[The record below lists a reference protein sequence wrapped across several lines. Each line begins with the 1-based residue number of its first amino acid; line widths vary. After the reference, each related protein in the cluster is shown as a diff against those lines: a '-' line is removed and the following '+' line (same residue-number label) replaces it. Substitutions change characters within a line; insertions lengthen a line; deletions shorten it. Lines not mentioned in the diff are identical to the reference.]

1 MRVVH
6 FRMQNVL
13 GLKLLEVEPGKI
25 TVFEGEN
32 GTGKT
37 SVVEGL
43 QTFFS
48 KKSLKSLKNIDAG
61 DEEAEI
67 VLTFDGEDG
76 RVIATRG
83 ENAITVKRQVGDT
96 AAFEKVSCPAQYLL
110 DIAPRGAVL
119 NPVKFLSTDDKERID
134 MILNALLVEFNK
146 NDFWASIGLNPVD
159 YDPVPATAHPLVK
172 VGLYRK
178 SIFDRRTSINRDAT
192 QKRGACEQTRRKV
205 PMEIP
210 TVEGVEEKREELM
223 QLKARHAQSVANI
236 SNTARSDEAQIKA
249 EIIHAEQLARS
260 EISAFQQ
267 MVYREA
273 EERIAAKQRELD
285 ETLQEK
291 RKAAEQRIGVIHA
304 ARDASMEN
312 INKLLPKIESL
323 AEEIGTMNE
332 RVKDA
337 ERIRQTHEIAD
348 GFESEAIALEEDAKA
363 LTAALSRLE
372 AYKAQMVENLP
383 IPGLDITDGKVTV
396 DGVPW
401 SQVNTA
407 RRISIAVQV
416 ICLRFGDA
424 KFKPVFMDGAEALDS
439 KSMEILEAE
448 LERYGA
454 QGFIARVADENRIRK
469 VG

>member
-1 MRVVH
+1 MKVIH

-76 RVIATRG
+76 RVIAKRG
-83 ENAITVKRQVGDT
+83 EKAITVKRQVGDT
-96 AAFEKVSCPAQYLL
+96 AAFENVPCPAQYLL

-119 NPVKFLSTDDKERID
+119 NPVKFLNTDDKERID
-134 MILNALLVEFNK
+134 MILKALPVEFNE
-146 NDFWASIGLNPVD
+146 NDFWEHIGLNPVD
-159 YDPVPATAHPLVK
+159 YDPVPATEHPLVK

-178 SIFDRRTSINRDAT
+178 NIFGRRTSINGDARA
-192 QKRGACEQTRRKV
+192 KRNACEQTRRKV

-210 TVEGVEEKREELM
+210 TVEGVDEKREELM

-249 EIIHAEQLARS
+249 EMIHAEQLARS
-260 EISAFQQ
+260 EIHSFRE

-273 EERIAAKQRELD
+273 EERISAKQRELD
-285 ETLQEK
+285 DKLQEK
-291 RKAAEQRIGVIHA
+291 RKAAEQRIDVVHA
-304 ARDASMEN
+304 ARDTSLQN
-312 INKLLPKIESL
+312 INQLLPKIEAL
-323 AEEIGTMNE
+323 AEEIGTLNE

-337 ERIRQTHEIAD
+337 ERIRQAHEIAD
-348 GFESEAIALEEDAKA
+348 GFEAEAIDLEEDAKM
-363 LTAALSRLE
+363 LTAALARLD
-372 AYKAQMVENLP
+372 AYKAEMVENLP
-383 IPGLDITDGKVTV
+383 IPGLDISEGKVTV

-416 ICLRFGDA
+416 ICLRFGGA

-439 KSMEILEAE
+439 KSMDILEAE